1 MRKRKS
7 MLTSIIGWK
16 MDENLSLAE
25 RYNSFQAPA
34 VNAVARDFA
43 TKLNGRYLLVIPT
56 GGGKTFTA
64 VKSICELY
72 KQETLRAGTDK
83 VLWIAHRTEL
93 VSQAQDTFLKCKETI
108 DTPVE
113 IADLVFSMVGDLQS
127 ELRDL
132 DYKLVVIDEAH
143 HSAANSYQP
152 AFERTTIGILGL
164 TATPSRHDG
173 KPLEFEKESFSI
185 GFPDLVNK
193 GIIIR
198 PEIIKI
204 SGDRYEIT
212 TLSDDDLETLNNDV
226 RNKKILDSIRKNVT
240 QFKKVI
246 IYVGTKNHAKHLF
259 DMLSDSDLSSHYES
273 ISYIDGESNSRN
285 QSRDDFIDQEK
296 VFTRSILVNVQV
308 LTEGYDDPA
317 VNTVIMAAPSQSKL
331 YYMQAIGRAIRKDPN
346 DLAKQAFVVE
356 LEEELP
362 NIRYRIDNR
371 WLFSDISDALEPQ
384 VEDLTYSY
392 DVNEIL
398 PNLYSTHKVPHRWEK
413 TFHSSIDERYSMLLF
428 KQYIDGNT
436 YHSFPVLIDSQT
448 RIGVR
453 HAFNFLSERMSK
465 FRNSVDPEQAF
476 NMAGSMGLLER
487 RERRLVFDAMANAAT
502 LIADDSGCP
511 EWITNGNPWIT
522 FVSLNCVLA
531 ELPSQLLQF
540 CGDMIN
546 QDDILN
552 AVRTKSYEA
561 GSQILKLPLPL
572 ASSVGKIVTNS
583 EASAVDDA
591 VNKLTAI
598 KTAHAGTDHHA
609 YVDDIL
615 GRTIFPIEHAYARS
629 LVTIVREENIYLFS
643 LE

>member
-1 MRKRKS
+1 
-7 MLTSIIGWK
+7 

-72 KQETLRAGTDK
+72 KEGTLSTGTDK

-93 VSQAQDTFLKCKETI
+93 VSQARDTFLKCKETI
-108 DTPVE
+108 DTPAE
-113 IADLVFSMVGDLQS
+113 IADLVFSMIGNLQA
-127 ELRDL
+127 ELRDPG
-132 DYKLVVIDEAH
+132 YKLVVIDEAH

-152 AFERTTIGILGL
+152 AFARTNIGILGL

-198 PEIIKI
+198 PEIRKI
-204 SGDRYEIT
+204 NGETYDIT
-212 TLSDDDLETLNNDV
+212 SLSEDDLELLNNDV
-226 RNKKILDSIRKNVT
+226 RNKKILGSIRENVDR
-240 QFKKVI
+240 FKKVI

-259 DMLSDSDLSSHYES
+259 EMLSDSDLNSHYES
-273 ISYIDGESNSRN
+273 ISYIDGGSNSRN
-285 QSRDDFIDQEK
+285 QSRDDFVNQEK
-296 VFTRSILVNVQV
+296 EFTRSILVNVQV
-308 LTEGYDDPA
+308 LTEGYDDPT

-356 LEEELP
+356 IEEELP

-384 VEDLTYSY
+384 VKDVTYSY

-398 PNLYSTHKVPHRWEK
+398 SDLYSTHIVPHDWQK
-413 TFHSSIDERYSMLLF
+413 TFRSSPDERYSILLF
-428 KQYIDGNT
+428 KQYIDGHT

-453 HAFNFLSERMSK
+453 NTFNFLSERMSK

-476 NMAGSMGLLER
+476 RMAGTMGLSER
-487 RERRLVFDAMANAAT
+487 KERRLVFDALANAAA
-502 LIADDSGCP
+502 LIADGSDCP

-522 FVSLNCVLA
+522 FVALNCVLA
-531 ELPSQLLQF
+531 ELPSQLLEF
-540 CGDMIN
+540 CNDMIN
-546 QDDILN
+546 RDDILN

-561 GSQILKLPLPL
+561 GCQVLKLPLPL
-572 ASSVGKIVTNS
+572 ASSVGKIVTTS

-598 KTAHAGTDHHA
+598 KNELGGTDHHA
-609 YVDDIL
+609 NVDDML

-629 LVTIVREENIYLFS
+629 LVTVVREENSYLFN

>member
-1 MRKRKS
+1 

-34 VNAVARDFA
+34 VNAVASDFA
-43 TKLNGRYLLVIPT
+43 TNLTGRYLLVIPT

-64 VKSICELY
+64 VKSICEIY
-72 KQETLRAGTDK
+72 KQETLSAGTDK
-83 VLWIAHRTEL
+83 VLWIAHREEL
-93 VSQAQDTFLKCKETI
+93 VSQARDTFLECKETL
-108 DTPVE
+108 DTPAE
-113 IADLVFSMVGDLQS
+113 IADVVFRMLGNLEAELQ
-127 ELRDL
+127 DP

-143 HSAANSYQP
+143 HSPAISYQP
-152 AFERTTIGILGL
+152 AFERNTIGILGL
-164 TATPSRHDG
+164 TATPSRHDD

-198 PEIIKI
+198 PDIIKI
-204 SGDRYEIT
+204 TGERYEIPS
-212 TLSDDDLETLNNDV
+212 LRDDDLELLNNDI
-226 RNKKILDSIRKNVT
+226 RNKKILDSIWKNVD
-240 QFKKVI
+240 QFKKII
-246 IYVGTKNHAKHLF
+246 IYVGTKNHVNHLYK
-259 DMLSDSDLSSHYES
+259 MLADSDLSSHYES
-273 ISYIDGESNSRN
+273 ISYIYGGSHSRN
-285 QSRDDFIDQEK
+285 QSRDEFINQEK
-296 VFTRSILVNVQV
+296 EFTRSILVNVQV

-317 VNTVIMAAPSQSKL
+317 VNTVIMAAPSKSKL
-331 YYMQAIGRAIRKDPN
+331 YYMQAVGRAIRKDPD
-346 DLAKQAFVVE
+346 DLAKRAFVVE
-356 LEEELP
+356 IEEELP
-362 NIRYRIDNR
+362 NIRYRVDNR

-384 VEDLTYSY
+384 VEDVTYSY
-392 DVNEIL
+392 NINEIA
-398 PNLYSTHKVPHRWEK
+398 PDLYSTHKVPHHWQKNFR
-413 TFHSSIDERYSMLLF
+413 SSPDERYSMLLF
-428 KQYIDGNT
+428 KQYIDENT

-448 RIGVR
+448 RIEVR
-453 HAFNFLSERMSK
+453 HAFNFLSERMLE
-465 FRNSVDPEQAF
+465 FRSSVDAEQAF
-476 NMAGSMGLLER
+476 NMAGSMGLIEP

-511 EWITNGNPWIT
+511 EWITNGKPWIT

-572 ASSVGKIVTNS
+572 ASSVGKIITNS
-583 EASAVDDA
+583 EALAVDDA

-598 KTAHAGTDHHA
+598 KTEHGGADHHSH
-609 YVDDIL
+609 VDDML

-629 LVTIVREENIYLFS
+629 LVTIVREGNSYLFN

>member
-1 MRKRKS
+1 
-7 MLTSIIGWK
+7 

-72 KQETLRAGTDK
+72 RQGTLRAGTDK
-83 VLWIAHRTEL
+83 VLWVAHREEL
-93 VSQAQDTFLKCKETI
+93 VSQARDTFLKCKETN
-108 DTPVE
+108 DTPAE
-113 IADLVFSMVGDLQS
+113 IADIFFSMIGNLKAELQ
-127 ELRDL
+127 DP

-143 HSAANSYQP
+143 HSPAISYQP
-152 AFERTTIGILGL
+152 AFEHKTIGILGL

-185 GFPDLVNK
+185 GFPDLVKK

-204 SGDRYEIT
+204 TGERSEIPS
-212 TLSDDDLETLNNDV
+212 LSDDDLELLDNDI
-226 RNKKILDSIRKNVT
+226 RNKKILDSIWKNVD

-246 IYVGTKNHAKHLF
+246 IYVGTTNHVNHLYE
-259 DMLSDSDLSSHYES
+259 MLFDSDLSSRYES
-273 ISYIDGESNSRN
+273 ISYIYGGSNSRN
-285 QSRDDFIDQEK
+285 QSRGEFINREK
-296 VFTRSILVNVQV
+296 EFTRSILVNVQV

-317 VNTVIMAAPSQSKL
+317 VNTVIMAAPSKSKL
-331 YYMQAIGRAIRKDPN
+331 YYMQAVGRAIRKDSD
-346 DLAKQAFVVE
+346 DLAKRAFVVE
-356 LEEELP
+356 IEEELP

-371 WLFSDISDALEPQ
+371 WLFSDISDALEPE
-384 VEDLTYSY
+384 VEDVTYSY
-392 DVNEIL
+392 DINEIA
-398 PNLYSTHKVPHRWEK
+398 PALYSRHKVPHHWQKAFRN
-413 TFHSSIDERYSMLLF
+413 SPDARYSMLLF
-428 KQYIDGNT
+428 KQYIEGNT
-436 YHSFPVLIDSQT
+436 YHSFPVLIDNHT

-453 HAFNFLSERMSK
+453 QAFNFLSERMLK
-465 FRNSVDPEQAF
+465 FRSSVDPEQTF
-476 NMAGSMGLLER
+476 NMAGSMGLIEP

-511 EWITNGNPWIT
+511 EWVRNGNPWIT
-522 FVSLNCVLA
+522 FVSLNHVLA
-531 ELPSQLLQF
+531 ELPSELLQF
-540 CGDMIN
+540 CDDMIN

-552 AVRTKSYEA
+552 AVTTKSYEA

-583 EASAVDDA
+583 EALAVDDA

-598 KTAHAGTDHHA
+598 KIEHGGADHHSH
-609 YVDDIL
+609 VDDML
-615 GRTIFPIEHAYARS
+615 GRTIFSIEHAYARS
-629 LVTIVREENIYLFS
+629 LVTIIREENSYLFN
-643 LE
+643 LD